1 MERGM
6 ISSTAIFLGPFI
18 AVILKKKIIIW
29 IAIIYIRLRALC
41 LVMEGE
47 EWMGGQILIVPP

>member
-1 MERGM
+1 MARGR
-6 ISSTAIFLGPFI
+6 ISSIFLGPFI